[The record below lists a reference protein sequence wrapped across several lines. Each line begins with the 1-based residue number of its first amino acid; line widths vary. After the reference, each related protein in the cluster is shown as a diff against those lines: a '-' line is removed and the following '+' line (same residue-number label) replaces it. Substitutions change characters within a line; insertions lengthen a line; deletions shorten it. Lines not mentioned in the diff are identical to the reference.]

1 MNPTMCWY
9 RSMVV
14 RFLAVLA
21 LLLPAMS
28 VDAQVQ
34 RTPGIGF
41 GDGRLLGVGYT
52 GVIPDAAAGAG
63 VLFFP
68 SQRRLGLFGE
78 GKTTWGTLRDEP
90 SFVEDPVAFGP
101 GISRLRKEDEWTVF
115 NAGILLALNPDFAL
129 LMGGGLA
136 QRTRF
141 VEFVDVAEEFS
152 FLVEDPEKSGNRAN
166 AVVGFVLR
174 VGSQVALRFGMESD
188 PRMISLGGYFLIP

>member
-1 MNPTMCWY
+1 MNSTRSWY
-9 RSMVV
+9 RSVAV
-14 RFLAVLA
+14 QFLVALA
-21 LLLPAMS
+21 FLIPAIP

-34 RTPGIGF
+34 RNPGTGF

-68 SQRRLGLFGE
+68 SESRLGFFAE

-90 SFVEDPVAFGP
+90 SFLDDPGTFGP
-101 GISRLRKEDEWTVF
+101 GISRLRKEDEWNVF
-115 NAGILLALNPDFAL
+115 NGGVVLALNPDFAVL
-129 LMGGGLA
+129 IGGGLA

-152 FLVEDPEKSGNRAN
+152 FLVEDPQKSGNRPN
-166 AVVGFVLR
+166 GVVGFVLR

-188 PRMISLGGYFLIP
+188 PRMVSLGGYFLIP